1 MGLMRLRRTA
11 VALAVGVVASGLA
24 AAVPASAA
32 PGTGGHHGGP
42 RPSACRPANHL
53 AKITEA
59 PHSAGHHH
67 YRVTLTAPRG
77 YASCTLAGSP
87 IDVRFS
93 RDGKDSGLRA
103 GRYGKQGHK
112 VVLKYGHPV
121 HFDIQVPTDA
131 RQVRADEVGFTLRAP
146 GGEIPGT
153 SFADGK
159 LRVARGT
166 LVGPVRAG

>member
-11 VALAVGVVASGLA
+11 VALAAGVIASVLA
-24 AAVPASAA
+24 AVAPASAT
-32 PGTGGHHGGP
+32 PGAGGHHGGP

-53 AKITEA
+53 AKITQA
-59 PHSAGHHH
+59 PRSAGHHH
-67 YRVTLTAPRG
+67 YRVTITAPRG

-87 IDVRFS
+87 VDVRFTHH
-93 RDGKDSGLRA
+93 GKDSGLRT
-103 GRYGKQGHK
+103 GRYGKQGRA

-121 HFDIQVPTDA
+121 HFDIQLPTHARNVP
-131 RQVRADEVGFTLRAP
+131 ADSVGFTLRTP
-146 GGEIPGT
+146 KGEIPGT

-159 LRVARGT
+159 LKVARGT